1 MTLKSVS
8 THFLVA
14 VCVVIVLAA
23 STRSNVRAGEVPER
37 EKALIET
44 LKGNA
49 SFQEKDKACRELQ
62 IIGTQASVPALAA
75 LLTDAK
81 LSHSARCVL
90 EPMPYPEATQALRD
104 ALPKTSGEI
113 RNGLINTLGIR
124 GDQAAVGDL
133 VNLLESLRKE
143 PVERYMER
151 SVTEAFESVAGA
163 LGRIASPEAAKALE
177 QFRSNCPE
185 CLYPVAGEASLVLAR
200 RLVRQEKSAEAAG
213 VYEALQ
219 DKKWS
224 SQVRL
229 GAFAGL
235 LKAQPSQATDRILKA
250 IEGEDPTIRSVAIA
264 NIASLKDQGIVSK
277 LASVF
282 PKASPEVQV
291 QLVSALTDCGD
302 AAALPVLTQALA
314 GSSPDVQSVAARALG
329 KIGNASCVEALSRA
343 VAEGGNDTVK
353 QEAVGSLERLRGD
366 GVNAA
371 LLASLK
377 SAPPDARVKLIG
389 VLTTRQASDS
399 VEGLLAEAKGP
410 DARVRSA
417 AFKAIGALGTPAHL
431 PALLSLL
438 IDLKGG
444 ASSAEAER
452 AVAALSRKIADEGA
466 RADGVL
472 EALKGAGDASVK
484 GSLLRTLGGIANAKA
499 FEAVR
504 PAAGDSDP
512 VVQETALFVL
522 ADWPNAQALDTLLEK
537 YRKTEDPKHRV
548 VLLRGCVR
556 LLRQN
561 QGALATY
568 RELLGSTTRPEDKTL
583 LLSGLADSLNPEA
596 LKVIEPC
603 LKEEAVGA
611 EAEQAYLKVAL
622 AQVGLAPDAAREAGS
637 RLAAESKNEAVR
649 KQAAEIVE
657 RVGKLEDYLVGWQVA
672 GPFTKEGQT
681 GEALFGMA
689 FPPETKDAVQQGWG
703 YLAVANRP
711 ETSVWMLNLGA
722 DEKFSGDNRAA
733 YVRTWIL
740 SPKAQDAVLELGAD
754 DSLKVWW
761 NDAPVYENK
770 APGAAKAGEDRVK
783 VSLKEGWN
791 SVMLKVVQ
799 NTGPWEFCA
808 RLRTPSGDRL
818 EGLRVDAT
826 HESVPQGKGPSAV
839 SEPKEKVSDSAG
851 PDAKWEPLFNGKDL
865 TGWKRIGEGGEYSV
879 EEGCLV
885 GTQTNGKGGD
895 LVTERDFADF
905 ELRVTYRV
913 VWPANSGFWFR
924 YDGQKGYQFDVLKY
938 KDPLAYSG
946 TLYCTE
952 KMFITSN
959 LNEALENLDGWNE
972 ARVLARGDAIQM
984 WLNGTKVSDCRDSL
998 YKKGKIGLQVHPGD
1012 DHKGMKIIIQ
1022 KMEIRDLGGL

>member
-1 MTLKSVS
+1 MNTKRCFTYFLAVLSMTGI
-8 THFLVA
+8 FLSGRITQA
-14 VCVVIVLAA
+14 VEPSA
-23 STRSNVRAGEVPER
+23 R

-44 LKGNA
+44 LQGNG
-49 SFQEKDKACRELQ
+49 SFQEKDQACRQLQ
-62 IIGTQASVPALAA
+62 IIGTQACVPALGA

-81 LSHSARCVL
+81 LSHSARSAL

-113 RNGLINTLGIR
+113 RNGLVNTLGIR
-124 GDQAAVGDL
+124 QAQEATGDL
-133 VNLLESLRKE
+133 VALLENLRKE
-143 PVERYMER
+143 PVERYTER
-151 SVTEAFESVAGA
+151 SVTAAFESVAGA

-185 CLYPVAGEASLVLAR
+185 CLYPVAGEASLILAE
-200 RLVRQEKSAEAAG
+200 RLMRQEKSAEAAG
-213 VYEALQ
+213 VYDALQ

-235 LKAQPSQATDRILKA
+235 LKAQPSQAADRILKA
-250 IEGEDPTIRSVAIA
+250 IEGLDPTIRSVAIA

-343 VAEGGNDTVK
+343 VAEGGNETVK
-353 QEAVGSLERLRGD
+353 QEAVGSLERLKGD

-371 LLASLK
+371 LLTSLK
-377 SAPPDARVKLIG
+377 SAQPEARVKLIG
-389 VLTTRQASDS
+389 VLATRQASEA
-399 VEGLLAEAKGP
+399 VAGLLSEAQGP
-410 DARVRSA
+410 EARVRSA
-417 AFKAIGALGTPAHL
+417 AFKAIGALGTPAQL
-431 PALLSLL
+431 PALLPILVG
-438 IDLKGG
+438 LKGG
-444 ASSAEAER
+444 PSSAEAER

-466 RADGVL
+466 RADGTL
-472 EALKGAGDASVK
+472 EALKGTSEAPVK
-484 GSLLRTLGGIANAKA
+484 GSLLRTLVGIANAKA
-499 FEAVR
+499 FDAVR
-504 PAAGDSDP
+504 AAVGDSDP
-512 VVQETALFVL
+512 VVREAALYAL

-537 YRKTEDPKHRV
+537 YRKTENPKYRV
-548 VLLRGCVR
+548 VILRGCVR

-561 QGALATY
+561 QGPLSTY
-568 RELLGSTTRPEDKTL
+568 RELLGSTTRSEDKTL
-583 LLSGLADSLNPEA
+583 LLAGLADSLNPEA

-603 LKEEAVGA
+603 LKEEAIVA

-622 AQVGLAPDAAREAGS
+622 SLVGLAPDAAREAGN
-637 RLAAESKNEAVR
+637 RLAAESKTDAVR
-649 KQAAEIVE
+649 KQGAEIVE

-711 ETSVWMLNLGA
+711 EAPVWMLNLGA
-722 DEKFSGDNRAA
+722 NEKFSGDHRAA

-761 NDAPVYENK
+761 NSAPVYENK
-770 APGAAKAGEDRVK
+770 TPGAAKAGEDRVK

-808 RLRTPSGDRL
+808 RLRTPSGERL
-818 EGLRVDAT
+818 EGIRVDAT
-826 HESVPQGKGPSAV
+826 HESIQPGKGQSPV
-839 SEPKEKVSDSAG
+839 SESKEKVSNAAG
-851 PDAKWEPLFNGKDL
+851 GADAKWEPLFNGKDL

-905 ELRVTYRV
+905 ELRATYRV

-938 KDPLAYSG
+938 KEPLAYSG

-959 LNEALENLDGWNE
+959 LNEALENREGWNE
-972 ARVLARGDAIQM
+972 ARILARGDAIQM
-984 WLNGTKVSDCRDSL
+984 WLKGTKVSDCRDSL